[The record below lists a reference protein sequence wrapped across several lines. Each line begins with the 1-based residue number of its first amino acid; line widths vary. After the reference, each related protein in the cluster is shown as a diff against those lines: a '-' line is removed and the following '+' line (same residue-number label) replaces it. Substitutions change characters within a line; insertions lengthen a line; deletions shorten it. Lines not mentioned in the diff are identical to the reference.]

1 MTRIPLSLVC
11 ALVTAV
17 VIAACGRPTARVPTG
32 SPIALPATLLI
43 KTAGPAG
50 PVSRVP
56 LEQYVVI
63 TALSEVSP
71 VGESDA
77 VVARIFDVQTVVART
92 YAVRNAGRHRSE
104 GYDLCDTT
112 HCQVYNPERLRLS
125 RFAEAAR
132 AAGRRTAG
140 LVVAYGPQ
148 LAETVF
154 HADCGGATTDASDVW
169 GRVVPYLIRR
179 VDDLPAPTH
188 RPWQLVATVDQL
200 RSALNADSRS
210 VVGRRLDSLAIVAAD
225 PSGRVVSIAARG
237 ETTATLK
244 GETFRTIVNRTLGVR
259 ALQSTKFTFSRRA
272 STYTFN
278 GAGFGHGVGLC
289 QRGAITRA
297 RQGQQLADIID
308 TYYPGTEIVR
318 ASR

>member
-1 MTRIPLSLVC
+1 MDRKGGVFLGLVLLAGC
-11 ALVTAV
+11 GHPAV
-17 VIAACGRPTARVPTG
+17 RQPTG
-32 SPIALPATLLI
+32 HAIALPDTLLV
-43 KTAGPAG
+43 KSSGPAG

-71 VGESDA
+71 TGESDEA
-77 VVARIFDVQTVVART
+77 VKRIFDVQTVVART
-92 YAVRNAGRHRSE
+92 YAVRNAGRHRQD
-104 GYDLCDTT
+104 GYDVCDTT
-112 HCQVYNPERLRLS
+112 HCQVYNPERLRTS

-132 AAGRRTAG
+132 AAGQRTKG
-140 LVVAYGPQ
+140 LVVAYGSQ

-200 RSALNADSRS
+200 RTALNADPRS
-210 VVGRRLDSLAIVAAD
+210 TVGKRLETIDVVAMDQ
-225 PSGRVVSIAARG
+225 SGRVRSIAVRG
-237 ETTATLK
+237 ETSATLP
-244 GETFRTIVNRTLGVR
+244 GDTFRSIVTRTLGAR
-259 ALQSTKFTFSRRA
+259 ALQSTKFTFSRRGN
-272 STYTFN
+272 TYTFD

-297 RQGQQLADIID
+297 RRGEGLADIID
-308 TYYPGTEIVR
+308 AYYPGTEIVR
-318 ASR
+318 APR